1 MKPTI
6 AVILPCYNEA
16 IPIAQVIQ
24 DFKKQLPD
32 CTVYVYDNNS
42 TDATIANAINAG
54 AVVVR
59 ETRQGKGYVVRRA
72 FADVDADIYV
82 MADGDGTYD
91 ASAVQQMINVL
102 CTEQLDMVVGSRQD
116 SEQDNLYR
124 KGHRLGNWLLTNTIG
139 FLFGFR
145 FNDVLSGYRVFSKR
159 FVKSFPSIATGFEI
173 EAMLTVHALELDL
186 PCQEV
191 PTQYFQRLEGS
202 ESKLSTY
209 KDGFRILRTILDL
222 FRKIKPLYFYGY
234 LAILIAGLSMLI
246 MLPIWVDFLH
256 TGQVSRFP
264 SAFLSIALM
273 ICALISL
280 ICGLI
285 MEHASTNHWELK
297 YLNYLN
303 YPAISPKNALT
314 FNSTDKK

>member
-16 IPIAQVIQ
+16 LPIAKVIQ
-24 DFKKQLPD
+24 DFKEQLPES
-32 CTVYVYDNNS
+32 TVYVYDNNS
-42 TDATIANAINAG
+42 TDDTIINALNAG
-54 AVVVR
+54 AKVAT

-91 ASAVQQMINVL
+91 ASAVRQMINVL
-102 CTEQLDMVVGSRQD
+102 CAEQLDMVVGSRQD
-116 SEQDNLYR
+116 SEQHNLYR
-124 KGHRLGNWLLTNTIG
+124 RGHRLGNWLLTNAIG

-145 FNDVLSGYRVFSKR
+145 FKDVLSGYRVFSKR

-173 EAMLTVHALELDL
+173 EAMLTIHALELDV
-186 PCQEV
+186 PCKEV
-191 PTQYFQRLEGS
+191 PTHYFQRLEGS

-209 KDGFRILRTILDL
+209 RDGFRILRTIMNL
-222 FRKIKPLYFYGY
+222 FKKIKPLYFYGS
-234 LAILIAGLSMLI
+234 LAILMACLSGLI
-246 MLPIWVDFLH
+246 MLPIWLDFLH
-256 TGQVSRFP
+256 TGLVSRFP

-273 ICALISL
+273 ICALIAL
-280 ICGLI
+280 VCGLI
-285 MEHASTNHWELK
+285 MEHTSINHWELK

-303 YPAISPKNALT
+303 YP
-314 FNSTDKK
+314 